1 MANQQNK
8 NLQRREPARTDIQA
22 MREKTVE
29 TVLDKLREYKDQKKI
44 HLPAD
49 YSVENAMKSAWLKI
63 QDVQDK
69 NKRPAYEVCTT
80 GSMANSLLSMA
91 IQGLNPDKYQC
102 YFIVYG
108 RSLELYRSHLGSIVV
123 AMRVNPEIKAIY
135 SVPIYS
141 KDRLEWHFE
150 NGVRIFDEH
159 KQTFESLMEN
169 RVAGAYAVAIDKN
182 DKTLFSELMLMHQLK
197 EAWAQSRAKPI
208 TDTGELKEGSV
219 HARFTDE
226 MSRKTVTQRLC
237 KRIIGSSDDKSL
249 LAQKARESDEII
261 ARTESQ
267 NLIEMDANKGEVI
280 DIGPRKPEPEPEP
293 IEDEVLEPE
302 PDPAG
307 AGEMTEAEL
316 AEIQQREMDEDPFK
330 DKPNQRPIG
339 PDF

>member
-1 MANQQNK
+1 
-8 NLQRREPARTDIQA
+8 

-63 QDVQDK
+63 QDVKDK

-91 IQGLNPDKYQC
+91 IQGLNPDKNQC

-108 RSLELYRSHLGSIVV
+108 RTLELYRSYLGSIVV
-123 AMRVNPEIKAIY
+123 AMRVNPTIKHIY
-135 SVPIYS
+135 SVTIYA
-141 KDRLEWHFE
+141 KDQCEWHFS

-159 KQTFESLMEN
+159 RQSFESLLDN
-169 RVAGAYAVAIDKN
+169 RVAGAYAVAVDKDDN
-182 DKTLFSELMLMHQLK
+182 QIFTELMLMHQLK

-208 TDTGELKEGSV
+208 TESGELKEGSV

-226 MSRKTVTQRLC
+226 MARKTVTQRLC
-237 KRIIGSSDDKSL
+237 KRIIGSSNDRSL
-249 LAQKARESDEII
+249 LVQKARESDEVI

-280 DIGPRKPEPEPEP
+280 DIGPRKPEFQAP
-293 IEDEVLEPE
+293 IEDEAPPEPE
-302 PDPAG
+302 PDPAPDHG
-307 AGEMTEAEL
+307 GDEPMTDEEKAEIEAEEARL
-316 AEIQQREMDEDPFK
+316 AEGKPPF
-330 DKPNQRPIG
+330 
-339 PDF
+339 